1 MLTRFQS
8 GCPSV
13 RHCFRWTGRGIIFY
27 PGFTKIF
34 TLTIIFQ
41 RAAAEI
47 CPIFDLLSPHWSTS
61 NSTETFRWNSEKI
74 QCNQSG
80 KSIKIWMQV
89 GYKIKHYR
97 IIYNPS
103 NSNIQHSSYH
113 INLPLKKL
121 FVEYS
126 VLDDQCD
133 ILDCWSPWPDGWP
146 GRRGG
151 EHLAP
156 GRGPGA
162 GPGQVISGAGRI
174 LLSLQ
179 TPHTNVCQGED
190 IFS

>member
-133 ILDCWSPWPDGWP
+133 ILDCWSPWPDGRP

-174 LLSLQ
+174 LFSLQ

>member
-1 MLTRFQS
+1 MSKVPCLAEAEDPDNS
-8 GCPSV
+8 WS
-13 RHCFRWTGRGIIFY
+13 TGAWLWSSSIL
-27 PGFTKIF
+27 F

-113 INLPLKKL
+113 INLPLKTL
-121 FVEYS
+121 
-126 VLDDQCD
+126 
-133 ILDCWSPWPDGWP
+133 CWIFSFGWP
-146 GRRGG
+146 VWYFRLLEPLTRRLARTPRRRTPGTWTRPRCRTRSSHIWSREDTIQPPNASHKCLPRWG
-151 EHLAP
+151 HL
-156 GRGPGA
+156 
-162 GPGQVISGAGRI
+162 
-174 LLSLQ
+174 
-179 TPHTNVCQGED
+179 
-190 IFS
+190 